1 MRYFLDTEYNGT
13 GGQLL
18 SIALVPDHGD
28 QEFYATFPLPADIH
42 PWVAAH
48 VVPYLAMVPQGLR
61 EEMTPLEAGAEI
73 SRYLAHDPAPEII
86 ADWPDDIA
94 YFCGL
99 LVTGPGDIVDIPSLT
114 FRLLRTPGFSTAAN
128 SKVPHNA
135 LHDARSLRDFAAGE
149 VGLDAY

>member
-13 GGQLL
+13 GGKLL
-18 SIALVPDHGD
+18 SIALVPEYGD
-28 QEFYATFPLPADIH
+28 QEFYATFPLPAEIH
-42 PWVAAH
+42 PWVAVH
-48 VVPYLAMVPQGLR
+48 VIPYLRMVPAGLC
-61 EEMTPLEAGAEI
+61 EEMTPDDAGAEI
-73 SRYLAHDPAPEII
+73 SRYLAHDPDPEII

-99 LVTGPGDIVDIPSLT
+99 LVTGPGEIVDIPSLG

-135 LHDARSLRDFAAGE
+135 LHDARSLRDFAAREEGF
-149 VGLDAY
+149 A